1 MTAGASRQLDVLRDE
16 LAIPYRAGKLDG
28 FKLIEHELEHPDGS
42 KMLWYSA
49 DNPGLFEGQ
58 HSENLAL
65 FIDEA
70 KSVEDDIAL
79 ASNRL
84 QANTTL
90 VMSSPGAATGWF
102 YNCFSSQKE
111 FWRTAQIKAETV
123 KRIPKEWIEEMRR
136 MHRNH
141 PDLLSSMLDAE
152 FTSNDPNALIQ
163 LEWVNRCIKNPTRWI
178 KGYLTAGIDL
188 SASLSGDQSAIV
200 IRDGNKIIAIIA
212 WRDSDPMRVAGRC
225 IVELNN
231 YKVPK
236 TNIFADAGGLGAGIV
251 SRMQE
256 IGWPVNGVQ
265 FGGAPLAKTERIK
278 NRMTELWD
286 NMAEELA
293 NQRIIL
299 PDDPQLIAQLTGRKV
314 IPTSTGQ
321 LRLET
326 KAEMKKRGL
335 DSPDIADALALS
347 LMDTGAQKVTYTHQ
361 SHEAHSTMG
370 SNDNEYAS
378 SSGEDFT
385 LGNGM

>member
-1 MTAGASRQLDVLRDE
+1 MTAGAARQLDVLRDE
-16 LAIPYRAGKLDG
+16 LAIPFRAGKLDG

-70 KSVEDDIAL
+70 KSVTDDIAL

-123 KRIPKEWIEEMRR
+123 KRIPKDWIDEMRK

-178 KGYLTAGIDL
+178 KGHLTAGIDL
-188 SASLSGDQSAIV
+188 SASLTGDQSAIV
-200 IRDGNKIIAIIA
+200 VRDGNKIIAIVA

-236 TNIFADAGGLGAGIV
+236 TNIFADSGGLGAGIV

-265 FGGAPLAKTERIK
+265 FGGSPLVKSDRIK

-314 IPTSTGQ
+314 IPTSSGQ

-347 LMDTGAQKVTYTHQ
+347 LMDTGKQKVTYTHQ

-370 SNDNEYAS
+370 NDDSEYAS
-378 SSGEDFT
+378 SSSGDFT